1 MEAPLPDRKH
11 FKHVFVPNVNF
22 PLFITRASL
31 VLMPSWDFFDCEN
44 THACRQIML
53 RSFCHHFQSP
63 YSMPVSGTKRCIW
76 YIPLQSF

>member
-31 VLMPSWDFFDCEN
+31 VLMPSWDFFDCKYTN
-44 THACRQIML
+44 ACQQTML
-53 RSFCHHFQSP
+53 RSYYDSFQTPS
-63 YSMPVSGTKRCIW
+63 SMLNCGRMRCIW
-76 YIPLQSF
+76 YILSQTC